1 MDKIDITV
9 ISCVVV
15 VLVTCTIVAY
25 YVAKQPKIE
34 EYDDYITNAY
44 PSFPEVRAL
53 FGNNMQVR
61 NESVLNCYDYMKANG
76 LGSWIDESGS
86 RDSRNRM
93 KVLGTLRTNMAHF
106 DTPMAT
112 DAVTMHGC
120 HIPKDVLTQ
129 VFQSG
134 TDCVIRDTINN
145 RQVQLD
151 PTDKGCSIDFNVISR
166 DAFDNVLDVAWY
178 AYDKEHQGEAIKLE
192 KEVKALENQVAE
204 EEQHLKREQAEK
216 KHFENATKMMIAYNE
231 SCRGDYCI
239 MAKDCS
245 IAKDENAEFIRR
257 EEARRVRNNM
267 IRRAMHR
274 LNRAI
279 NRLNADIARLD
290 YFHGLY
296 MRFK

>member
-34 EYDDYITNAY
+34 EYDDYITDAY
-44 PSFPEVRAL
+44 PPFPEVRSL
-53 FGNNMQVR
+53 FGNDMQIR

-93 KVLGTLRTNMAHF
+93 KVLSTLRTNMAHF

-120 HIPKDVLTQ
+120 HIPKDVLGP
-129 VFQSG
+129 VFQSEQ
-134 TDCVIRDTINN
+134 DCVIRDTINN

-151 PTDKGCSIDFNVISR
+151 PTEKGCSIDFNVIGR
-166 DAFDNVLDVAWY
+166 DTFHNILDVAWY
-178 AYDKEHQGEAIKLE
+178 AYDKEHQEEAIKLE
-192 KEVKALENQVAE
+192 KEIEDLEKQVAE
-204 EEQHLKREQAEK
+204 AEQHLQREEAEK
-216 KHFENATKMMIAYNE
+216 TRFENATRMMIAYNE
-231 SCRGDYCI
+231 SCQGDYCI
-239 MAKDCS
+239 MAKECS
-245 IAKDENAEFIRR
+245 IAKAANAAYRR
-257 EEARRVRNNM
+257 RKAAREARKNM
-267 IRRAMHR
+267 IRSAMNN
-274 LNRAI
+274 LTSAI
-279 NRLNADIARLD
+279 NQLTADIAMLD
-290 YFHGLY
+290 YLY
-296 MRFK
+296 KVYMPFK